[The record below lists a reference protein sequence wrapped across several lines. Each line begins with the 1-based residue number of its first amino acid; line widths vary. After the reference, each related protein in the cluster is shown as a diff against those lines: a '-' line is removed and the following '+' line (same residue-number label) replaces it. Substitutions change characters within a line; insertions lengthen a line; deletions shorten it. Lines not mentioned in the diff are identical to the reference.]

1 MNRRSVGRSLPSL
14 SFFLTI
20 LSLNSLQ
27 LALILGAAHYLPTG
41 GFWRYELLVP
51 PGESGGGEAETC
63 MLPCTSH
70 TIRFLLVPR
79 VRRGVG
85 LAGVQ
90 ERDLSSF
97 AAISASSLDCSKT
110 LAISLSSLSF
120 SLALFLSSFWDFFI
134 AHSRASLSL
143 SEFF

>member
-1 MNRRSVGRSLPSL
+1 
-14 SFFLTI
+14 
-20 LSLNSLQ
+20 
-27 LALILGAAHYLPTG
+27 
-41 GFWRYELLVP
+41 
-51 PGESGGGEAETC
+51 

-85 LAGVQ
+85 LSGVQ

-97 AAISASSLDCSKT
+97 AATSASSLDCSKT
-110 LAISLSSLSF
+110 LTISLSSLSF

-134 AHSRASLSL
+134 AHSRDYLSL
-143 SEFF
+143 SDFVLSSDLLSLSFLLFFLSLTDTSTSLVVISRRPTTAFNRTWRSPSCW